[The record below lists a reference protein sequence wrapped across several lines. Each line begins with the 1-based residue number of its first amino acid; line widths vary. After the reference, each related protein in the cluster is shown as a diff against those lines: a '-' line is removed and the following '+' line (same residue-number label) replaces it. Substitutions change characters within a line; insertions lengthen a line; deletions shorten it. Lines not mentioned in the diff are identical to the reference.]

1 MQVQCGKYNY
11 LSIYLSIYL
20 YIYMRR
26 WGSTSKT
33 KRRQVDLCKC
43 KVADANVQVKI
54 NFAKA
59 PTTSK
64 KKSNFLWG
72 LQGSVDW
79 CPRNATLSNEM
90 PILKNWGKVAM
101 WVWAGPTLSHEMR
114 LDPRKLPKVQFCV
127 AFQCFDRQNCGEIT
141 VRWLKKEN
149 GEIDMLLA
157 LAKPFST
164 KCS

>member
-1 MQVQCGKYNY
+1 
-11 LSIYLSIYL
+11 
-20 YIYMRR
+20 MRR

-90 PILKNWGKVAM
+90 SILKNWSEVAV

-114 LDPRKLPKVQFCV
+114 LDPRKLPKMRFCV
-127 AFQCFDRQNCGEIT
+127 APLCFNRQNCGE
-141 VRWLKKEN
+141 VRFFAFGWFCLDPLAINALRSLKKN
-149 GEIDMLLA
+149 KREIDTLFA
-157 LAKPFST
+157 PAKPFGT
-164 KCS
+164 KCV